1 MVDFNSLR
9 KNRSNNLKNLTE
21 KVSNMT
27 GGGGSR
33 DERIWKPGFDK
44 KEGKGYAVV
53 RLLPTQHG
61 QDPFQ
66 RVFFHSFKGPGGTYF
81 ETSRKTVDQKEDD
94 PVAIS
99 NRLHWTKGE
108 EEGDKSLQDVARN
121 RKRKVRYYANVLV
134 IKDPMNPENEGK
146 VKVME
151 FGAQIF
157 KVIEDAIKPEFEDE
171 SPIDPFDMWGG
182 ANLIIKAVGNEV
194 KIGGKDLIL
203 PDYKKSLFDKPSEL
217 FEGDDE
223 KKKEMFDQTHDLNE
237 FFTIKSF
244 DDLAAR
250 YQKVVGEA
258 HDALSTGNGHEN
270 KIDQLTKQAEES
282 TKEDMGSYDNEEP
295 ESKGSVEGAD
305 EKSEDDDEE
314 DIFAQIRSGKL

>member
-9 KNRSNNLKNLTE
+9 KNRSNNLKNLTD
-21 KVSNMT
+21 KVNNMT
-27 GGGGSR
+27 GGGGAR

-53 RLLPTQHG
+53 RLLPPQHD

-81 ETSRKTVDQKEDD
+81 ETSRKTIDQKEDD

-108 EEGDKSLQDVARN
+108 EEGDKALQDVART

-134 IKDPMNPENEGK
+134 IKDPANPENEGK
-146 VKVME
+146 VRVME

-157 KVIEDAIKPEFEDE
+157 NVIQGAIKPEFDDE
-171 SPIDPFDMWGG
+171 TPIDPFDMWGG

-203 PDYKKSLFDKPSEL
+203 PDYKKSIFDRTSEL
-217 FEGDDE
+217 FEGDDD
-223 KKKEMFDQTHDLNE
+223 KKKEVFDQTHDLTE
-237 FFTIKSF
+237 FFKIKSF

-258 HDALSTGNGHEN
+258 YDALSTGNGHEN
-270 KIDQLTKQAEES
+270 KIDQLTQQAEES
-282 TKEDMGSYDNEEP
+282 TKEEMGNYDREEP

-305 EKSEDDDEE
+305 EKGDDGDEE
-314 DIFAQIRSGKL
+314 DIFAQIRNGTL